1 MILNEEPKEKLWH
14 FFNKDLFPIMNK
26 YAIKDLEQDYFDFST
41 VIQETNII
49 KSRSYK
55 NAWTNACKI
64 FMDGIS
70 LCFEDLFSLNED
82 KKNSSEYELYYKN
95 KENFAKDV
103 NILYRFE
110 KVINEYYETYKI
122 NKYYFYEPEKKYDI
136 FNERGN
142 IDLEENPLE
151 SGLYSENLDENS
163 DIFSSKISFPSN
175 NHKNDTI
182 FENKNFF
189 NNKNSYNTEKNNNLK
204 ISNNNTE
211 QKNKK
216 ELIFSTNNKNDL
228 IIKKTPNEHYSKIKR
243 GKYDHRKKKIK
254 EFKFRKIKREN
265 VDKKILRKFK
275 KFLKHRLREKTENE
289 VKNYIKNNEF
299 WPDYISQNLMPPFQ
313 YDKEKISFKSFNTK
327 YLCWFF
333 EHKYSQELF
342 SIFISKN
349 YDDLTSLIKD
359 AYNLKEDAEDY
370 NLLKI
375 YLNNMPNI
383 YGNESTR
390 STAFSSHIAESDAE
404 DIKNNDN
411 NDKDKDNN
419 DMIIDSS
426 ENDKDNNDIKLEFI
440 TSNINMNINDNVN
453 NNNIMMNE
461 ENNNNYINNNNIGYI
476 NNNTEMNIEPNDKSG
491 SNNNSLNNS
500 FEKDNQNTIKFDKNI
515 FNII

>member
-1 MILNEEPKEKLWH
+1 MILKEEPKEKLWH
-14 FFNKDLFPIMNK
+14 FFNKDLFPLMNK

-70 LCFEDLFSLNED
+70 LCFEDLFTINDD
-82 KKNSSEYELYYKN
+82 KKNSSEYEIYCRN

-122 NKYYFYEPEKKYDI
+122 NKYCLYEPEKKYDI
-136 FNERGN
+136 FNEKGN
-142 IDLEENPLE
+142 IDLEEEPLE

-163 DIFSSKISFPSN
+163 DIFSSKMSFPNN
-175 NHKNDTI
+175 NHKNEAI
-182 FENKNFF
+182 FENKKFF
-189 NNKNSYNTEKNNNLK
+189 INKNSYNTEKNNNLK
-204 ISNNNTE
+204 INNNNNV
-211 QKNKK
+211 QNNKK
-216 ELIFSTNNKNDL
+216 EIIFSTNHKNDL
-228 IIKKTPNEHYSKIKR
+228 NQKKISNFNYSKLKHC
-243 GKYDHRKKKIK
+243 KYDHRKKKIK

-289 VKNYIKNNEF
+289 VKNYINNNQF
-299 WPDYISQNLMPPFQ
+299 WPDYISENLMPPFS

-342 SIFISKN
+342 NIFINKN
-349 YDDLTSLIKD
+349 YNDLISLIKE
-359 AYNLKEDAEDY
+359 AYNLKEDTDDY

-375 YLNNMPNI
+375 YLNTMPNI
-383 YGNESTR
+383 YGNENTR

-404 DIKNNDN
+404 DIKNNDE
-411 NDKDKDNN
+411 KEKENN
-419 DMIIDSS
+419 DMYIDSS
-426 ENDKDNNDIKLEFI
+426 ENDKDNNDINLDLI

-453 NNNIMMNE
+453 NSNINE
-461 ENNNNYINNNNIGYI
+461 ENNINFINNNNYSYI
-476 NNNTEMNIEPNDKSG
+476 NNYTEMNIEPNDKG
-491 SNNNSLNNS
+491 ENNNICLDNS
-500 FEKDNQNTIKFDKNI
+500 FEKENQNTIKFDKNI

>member
-14 FFNKDLFPIMNK
+14 FFNKELFPIMNK

-70 LCFEDLFSLNED
+70 LCFEDLFSINED
-82 KKNSSEYELYYKN
+82 KKNSSEYDLYCKN

-136 FNERGN
+136 FNEKGN
-142 IDLEENPLE
+142 IDLEEDPLE

-189 NNKNSYNTEKNNNLK
+189 NNKNSYNTEKNNNL
-204 ISNNNTE
+204 INSNNNNE
-211 QKNKK
+211 QKTKR
-216 ELIFSTNNKNDL
+216 ELIFSTNNKKDL
-228 IIKKTPNEHYSKIKR
+228 SIKKYSNENYSKIKH

-299 WPDYISQNLMPPFQ
+299 WPDYISQNLMPPFS

-333 EHKYSQELF
+333 EHKFSQELF
-342 SIFISKN
+342 NIFINKN

-359 AYNLKEDAEDY
+359 AYNLKEDTEDY
-370 NLLKI
+370 NLLKKD
-375 YLNNMPNI
+375 YLSYLENPLSNYQEEIMLEGMLI
-383 YGNESTR
+383 AYSKI
-390 STAFSSHIAESDAE
+390 HIE
-404 DIKNNDN
+404 DKF
-411 NDKDKDNN
+411 KD
-419 DMIIDSS
+419 
-426 ENDKDNNDIKLEFI
+426 E
-440 TSNINMNINDNVN
+440 
-453 NNNIMMNE
+453 
-461 ENNNNYINNNNIGYI
+461 
-476 NNNTEMNIEPNDKSG
+476 
-491 SNNNSLNNS
+491 
-500 FEKDNQNTIKFDKNI
+500 DKNVLI
-515 FNII
+515 HLIWDNLQSSWKTRIGGWPSYTQSEPRFVNENTVQLLQLDSEAGMMWGDCGIAHFFIQKEDLEKKNFDGTVTFTWDCC